1 MASERNKFLEI
12 LMERDSSA
20 LIVKENNPESHVSPH
35 LMAKIDMIQGEGL
48 NFLQVDFF
56 SNF

>member
-1 MASERNKFLEI
+1 
-12 LMERDSSA
+12 MERDSSA

-35 LMAKIDMIQGEGL
+35 LMAKIDMIQEEGL
-48 NFLQVDFF
+48 NFIKIDFF